1 MSPEDK
7 KKFESLVKEQI
18 QELGLS
24 AVLRAV
30 SVIVDEQADEM
41 SDLRLKEQAINFK
54 TYAEWIWELSSDIQD

>member
-18 QELGLS
+18 QEFGLS
-24 AVLRAV
+24 AFLQTM

-41 SDLRLKEQAINFK
+41 SDMRLKDRAIDFK
-54 TYAEWIWELSSDIQD
+54 TYAEWIWELSTDIDD